1 MVKKK
6 EETTSTSIASNN
18 IDDFTNEL
26 IKEINKKHQDK
37 IAFNLGSD
45 AAPTNINRWISTGSR
60 MLDAVVS
67 NTSKGGLPEG
77 RIVEIQGPPS
87 IGKSHIGFE
96 LAKSTQRHG
105 GIVVYIDTENATS
118 LDNLRGL
125 GIKVN
130 SQFVFVQTACTEE
143 IFEVAEQAIMKARQ
157 LKKDVPVTIIWDSVA
172 ASSPKAE
179 LEGDY
184 DQNSIGL
191 QARVLGK
198 GLRKITQLI
207 ANQKVLFVLFNQQ
220 RQKIGVMYGDPTTTP
235 GGAAIPYA
243 CSTRIRLYGG
253 SHIQDDKTKE
263 VIGIAVK
270 AKTIKNKVARP
281 FREAEFEIHFGVGV
295 REDQQAFDAIRR
307 WCDATG
313 PVEMPNGEKVSVAG
327 TGAWKTFIVTDAKGN
342 TVVEEKWQG
351 KADFGSRVYYN
362 PQYEKYVTALLDA
375 SFIVSAEN
383 DREHPTYVDVDTESY
398 EDFRSLASS

>member
-1 MVKKK
+1 MARKK
-6 EETTSTSIASNN
+6 EEATSSVSNN

-26 IKEINKKHQDK
+26 IKDINKKHQDK

-45 AAPTNINRWISTGSR
+45 AAPTNISRWISTGSR
-60 MLDAVVS
+60 MLDAIIS
-67 NTSKGGLPEG
+67 NTSNGGLPEG

-125 GIKVN
+125 GINVN
-130 SQFVFVQTACTEE
+130 SHFIFVQTACTEE

-220 RQKIGVMYGDPTTTP
+220 RMKIGVMYGDPTTTP
-235 GGAAIPYA
+235 GAAAIPYA

-253 SHIQDDKTKE
+253 SHILDEKTKE
-263 VIGIAVK
+263 TIGIAVK

-281 FREAEFEIHFGVGV
+281 FREAEFEIHFGIGV
-295 REDQQAFDAIRR
+295 REDQQAFDAFRR
-307 WCDATG
+307 WCDAHG
-313 PVEMPNGEKVSVAG
+313 PVQTLDGGFVSVAG
-327 TGAWKTFIVTDAKGN
+327 TGSWKTFTVTDSSGK
-342 TVVEEKWQG
+342 VIKEEKWQG
-351 KADFGSRVYYN
+351 KADFGERVYYN
-362 PQYEKYVTALLDA
+362 PEYKEYVTALLEA
-375 SFIVSAEN
+375 SFVVKAGQ
-383 DREHPTYVDVDTESY
+383 DKEHHSYVDVDPDSY
-398 EDFRSLASS
+398 EDVRSLVAS